1 MKKPMKVFLA
11 FGAALVAVSALALI
25 TYSRTTRALPDD
37 LGLVLSE
44 AREANFSHDLER
56 ERRLLEHGETL
67 EGTEEDHAEVQRW
80 LALMDWKYWSRF
92 AAARDRLL
100 GAADGAEPAEAWLA
114 MARMEQAGENF
125 AAAREA
131 ARHAA
136 DRAETGEESR
146 RARIAFA
153 QAAVGEAVRFRLLDQ
168 IARTD
173 PLVEAFRSLQ
183 DEVSVETGVLETSRL
198 LLQAA
203 LLLNRG
209 DAAMMAWRS
218 YFHAPAGEPMPN
230 AVADAGGRLVRILPE
245 WKGASATLEERIDL
259 AQALAGSRLF
269 QEAALI
275 ARDPRGP
282 AAIRENPGIREI
294 IAYADGLDE
303 VRKLTVEFYRKTA
316 LGIGDP
322 DDYQESV
329 AAVGGS
335 VAPRLLG
342 VDPEALPSEQELTD
356 LLEERFG
363 AFISLDKTAG
373 YFDLHMGHRV
383 IDETRTVEQYGHS
396 AELRFV
402 SLDNMVSNGFQ
413 SWAWEGGA
421 QHGGWAG
428 PDTIWQVRPAYAS
441 DPLEIWRRLH
451 SEQELQ
457 DFMEEMDR
465 ETGLDEAR
473 AAENPYS
480 FLPGLSMR
488 LKYQGITGILE
499 ELNGDGL
506 DDEALRLAFLAAY
519 EHTVQESSIFA
530 HEGRHA
536 IEKRRDSSYQSGWKA
551 EFSAKLSEVAFA
563 PRPRLA
569 FGGIV
574 SAGIG
579 DRTPHGRANLKIM
592 KGLIAWM
599 EEHRAEIKGFDPG
612 RPLLP
617 QFDRLTDEQM
627 RVAIRSMDPLA
638 EG

>member
-1 MKKPMKVFLA
+1 MTVF
-11 FGAALVAVSALALI
+11 
-25 TYSRTTRALPDD
+25 LPDD
-37 LGLVLSE
+37 LGLVLGE
-44 AREANFSHDLER
+44 ARKANFSHDLER

-67 EGTEEDHAEVQRW
+67 EGSEEDHAEVQRW
-80 LALMDWKYWSRF
+80 LALLDWKYWSRF
-92 AAARDRLL
+92 AAARERLL
-100 GAADGAEPAEAWLA
+100 VAAEGAEPAEAWLA
-114 MARMEQAGENF
+114 LARMEQAREDF

-136 DRAETGEESR
+136 DRAETVEESR

-153 QAAVGEAVRFRLLDQ
+153 HAAVGEAVQSRLHDQ
-168 IARTD
+168 VASTD
-173 PLVEAFRSLQ
+173 ALVEAFRSLE
-183 DEVSVETGVLETSRL
+183 DEVGDEAGDLETSRL

-203 LLLNRG
+203 LLLDRG
-209 DAAMMAWRS
+209 DAALLAWRS
-218 YFHAPAGEPMPN
+218 YFHAPAGQPMPN
-230 AVADAGGRLVRILPE
+230 AVADAGGRLVRILPR
-245 WKGASATLEERIDL
+245 WKGADATVEERAEL
-259 AQALAGSRLF
+259 VLGLAGSRLF

-282 AAIRENPGIREI
+282 AAIRDNPAIREI

-303 VRKLTVEFYRKTA
+303 VGKLTVEYYQKTA
-316 LGIGDP
+316 LGSGDP
-322 DDYQESV
+322 DDYQKLVGAVGNSV
-329 AAVGGS
+329 AEH
-335 VAPRLLG
+335 LQG
-342 VDPEALPSEQELTD
+342 VDPGALPSEQELTE

-363 AFISLDKTAG
+363 AFISLDETAG
-373 YFDLHMGHRV
+373 FFDLHMGHRV

-451 SEQELQ
+451 SEEEVK
-457 DFMEEMDR
+457 DFIEEMDR
-465 ETGLDEAR
+465 ESELDEAR

-488 LKYQGITGILE
+488 LKYQGITRIVE
-499 ELNGDGL
+499 ELRADGL
-506 DDEALRLAFLAAY
+506 DDEALRLEFLAAY
-519 EHTVQESSIFA
+519 EHAVQESSIFA

-536 IEKRRDSSYQSGWKA
+536 IEKRRESSYRRGWKA

-579 DRTPHGRANLKIM
+579 DRTPHGKANLKIM
-592 KGLIAWM
+592 KGLVAWM
-599 EEHRAEIKGFDPG
+599 EEHPAEIEGLDPD

-627 RVAIRSMDPLA
+627 RAAIRSMDPLA